1 MPVPTKSRIIGREPL
16 EEVPKNSLY
25 FDKMKMEGRK
35 EPYAGIQS
43 MLVHSAEDRYDRKY
57 LPQRDPND
65 MELPVNYEP
74 YGVQKILR
82 DELRKLHEQV
92 MEELRQYDLKH
103 SKKVPTRKGGK

>member
-1 MPVPTKSRIIGREPL
+1 MPVPTKSFILEREPL

-43 MLVHSAEDRYDRKY
+43 MLVHSAEDKYERDR
-57 LPQRDPND
+57 LPQRDPRD

-74 YGVQKILR
+74 YGVQKLLIE
-82 DELRKLHEQV
+82 ELRKLHERV
-92 MEELRQYDLKH
+92 EEELRQYDLKH